1 MRKLNHKIRKGGSSS
16 NLSKK
21 ALSVIFL
28 FYRRY
33 FSNPYISTILLYSSK
48 LFAVEVSLVWMYT
61 LPSRVTRSRCKYLIV
76 RIFFLAKRIL
86 IKKMHFSKLKMQIQ
100 RRNAEKLRPWTEYY
114 TSATTLKC
122 AIRCNEIESY
132 IPVWRCLLT
141 CGVLSFNTYL

>member
-1 MRKLNHKIRKGGSSS
+1 MDKDNPDCRRKHPLKIYIYFIHNWENSIIKFRKGGSSS

-86 IKKMHFSKLKMQIQ
+86 IKKCILANWKCRYNDVMQ
-100 RRNAEKLRPWTEYY
+100 K
-114 TSATTLKC
+114 S
-122 AIRCNEIESY
+122 
-132 IPVWRCLLT
+132 
-141 CGVLSFNTYL
+141 